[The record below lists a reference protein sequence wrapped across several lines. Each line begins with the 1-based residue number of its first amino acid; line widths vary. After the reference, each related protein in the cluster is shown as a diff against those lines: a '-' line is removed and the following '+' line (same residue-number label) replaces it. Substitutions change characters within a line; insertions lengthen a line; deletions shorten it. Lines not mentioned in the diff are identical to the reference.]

1 MLIVKAVFPN
11 LSTSIC
17 MLINSED
24 KKTSFQY
31 EVSKG
36 DTVLLQ
42 RKIKGCCRDVIKLPG
57 FKSLKKKEK
66 RKEKAILRNANS
78 YCLLVNSVF

>member
-1 MLIVKAVFPN
+1 MLIEKAVFPN

-17 MLINSED
+17 MVINSED

-36 DTVLLQ
+36 DTVPFQ
-42 RKIKGCCRDVIKLPG
+42 RKIKGCGRDIIKLPG
-57 FKSLKKKEK
+57 FKRFLKKKK
-66 RKEKAILRNANS
+66 LSFAMQIHIASL
-78 YCLLVNSVF
+78 

>member
-1 MLIVKAVFPN
+1 MLIEKAVFPC
-11 LSTSIC
+11 LQTSIC

-36 DTVLLQ
+36 KRIPLQ
-42 RKIKGCCRDVIKLPG
+42 RKIKGNGRDIIKLPG
-57 FKSLKKKEK
+57 FKSLKKKS
-66 RKEKAILRNANS
+66 AIFAMQIHTAS
-78 YCLLVNSVF
+78 FVKSSF